1 MSSAQTSSTWGK
13 GCEQSEVGNFD
24 AGPRARLASIRSARD
39 SMFLGRIDGLDLEF
53 VARGDAKLRVVG
65 EHIEHTEVIGWVR
78 FAQIR

>member
-1 MSSAQTSSTWGK
+1 
-13 GCEQSEVGNFD
+13 
-24 AGPRARLASIRSARD
+24 
-39 SMFLGRIDGLDLEF
+39 MFLGRIDGLDLEF